1 MAQQYKRRLIP
12 IVDQAFQFKYTGIIL
27 LVAAVTSTVLGFF
40 LLKAYREMN
49 EVIQLAGMAP
59 EIGEKL
65 DADDT
70 KRVFTITVLSL
81 IGEVAILGVLG
92 LLITH
97 RVCGPIFVITR
108 HFNTMIDGKHPFLR
122 PLRQGDEFAP
132 MFMAFQKLID
142 GNKAKDAA
150 EIDKLKPIVAAA
162 KAKGLADSDVA
173 VLQKLI
179 EEREARLAEKP
190 SGPPRPAENGAA

>member
-12 IVDQAFQFKYTGIIL
+12 IVDRAFQFKYTGIIL
-27 LVAAVTSTVLGFF
+27 LVAALTSTVLGFF

-59 EIGEKL
+59 EVGAKL

-70 KRVFTITVLSL
+70 RSVFSITALCLV
-81 IGEVAILGVLG
+81 GEVIILGVLG

-108 HFNTMIDGKHPFLR
+108 HLTTMSEGKHPFLR
-122 PLRQGDEFAP
+122 PLRQGDEFASL
-132 MFMAFQKLID
+132 FEAFGKVID
-142 GNKAKDAA
+142 GAKNRDRDEA
-150 EIDKLKPIVAAA
+150 EKLRTVLAAA
-162 KAKGLADSDVA
+162 RAKGLAETDVN
-173 VLQKLI
+173 VLTTLI
-179 EEREARLAEKP
+179 AEREARLTDKP
-190 SGPPRPAENGAA
+190 GSQASTPAA